1 MRDLLKH
8 AVTVLF
14 GRGLVRITQLLT
26 FLLLARLLT
35 PEEFGWF
42 GIITSGVVIAV
53 PLATLG
59 LRQAFAHQIG
69 QGSLSP
75 RQASTV
81 TLLLAPPLAL
91 AAAAILWTLYGQE
104 LPGITAVSAAAI
116 LLVAVLGAMTVH
128 MLQGI
133 SLGLGDIKS
142 FATVDTAAP
151 MLLTIIVAVMA
162 ILGLISFQ
170 VAIWSYA
177 LSYVVVLPIAMARGI
192 VSPHLALTS
201 PAAMSAMVRYGIFF
215 ALNVFIS
222 TLNSRG
228 GIIVLE
234 QVSGAEQ
241 SGQLFAAMRLNDV
254 LIEGAIAFGMVVF
267 SRTVRANSAADS
279 VSQSARIA
287 SWVFI
292 TFLLASIGIA
302 FLAGPIIFLLLG
314 SEYASATT
322 ALQLLCIGL
331 GPAAA
336 SKIVY
341 PAIAGTGQPLVGM
354 PVLLVSVLVNV
365 GLAFLLGPHY
375 GAAGVALAFSLS
387 QIIVYVGYAIAIGR
401 RYKLPLRE
409 FFVPRRADAAALLR
423 VATRLLP
430 RPKS

>member
-14 GRGLVRITQLLT
+14 GRGLVRIAQLLT

-42 GIITSGVVIAV
+42 GILTSAVAIAT
-53 PLATLG
+53 PLAALG
-59 LRQAFAHQIG
+59 LRQAFAHDIG
-69 QGSLSP
+69 GKRLTEGE
-75 RQASTV
+75 ALGA
-81 TLLLAPPLAL
+81 TLVLTPVLAAL
-91 AAAAILWTLYGQE
+91 AALALWHLYGQSI
-104 LPGITAVSAAAI
+104 PGLTPAVSAIVLSVACLGSLAI
-116 LLVAVLGAMTVH
+116 NLS
-128 MLQGI
+128 QGI
-133 SLGLGDIKS
+133 ALGKGDIRTFATTDALPSLLLTVATASLAALGFLSFGTVLLAYASS
-142 FATVDTAAP
+142 FALLLPYIFLRSRTTA
-151 MLLTIIVAVMA
+151 TI
-162 ILGLISFQ
+162 
-170 VAIWSYA
+170 A
-177 LSYVVVLPIAMARGI
+177 LPS
-192 VSPHLALTS
+192 
-201 PAAMSAMVRYGIFF
+201 AAATGKMMRYGIFF
-215 ALNVFIS
+215 ALNLFVIA
-222 TLNSRG
+222 LNSRG